1 MSEQF
6 KDLMELFIRAD
17 ALLHRYQGT
26 YFRNFGPFASP
37 HKGQGRVLS
46 LLKLQPEITQKELG
60 YLLDMRNQSL
70 GELLGKLERNGYI
83 TRTPSEKDRRVMNI
97 KLTEEGAKAAAQLD
111 GKQEDVNQIFSCLS
125 EEEQAVLSDY
135 LERLIDALEKTFEE
149 MGIPEHDHGRP
160 CGHPYSHPHGH
171 SHEQERDF
179 GSPQGFGGP
188 FASRHDPRASFP
200 GRPGFPGT
208 PKRPER
214 PEGYGHEQ
222 VPCNGEHP
230 GRQGRDDFYGHGEHP
245 GRHGRNEFCGYAK
258 RPDRQGRDDFSGY
271 PEHPGRHER
280 DDFSGY
286 GEHPG
291 RHGHEDDLDFRYFEQ
306 FQSSERPEAPYRP
319 EFSESFDCPKH
330 PGCHGNRCPECDF
343 EELKC
348 KYTRNWEKMSE
359 VGDVDT
365 EAGKTDTDT
374 NACDTITKTDKAD
387 IEVETNTMTKDSDMK
402 DSNKE

>member
-97 KLTEEGAKAAAQLD
+97 KLTEEGAKAAEQLD

-125 EEEQAVLSDY
+125 EEEQTVLSDY

-149 MGIPEHDHGRP
+149 MGIPEHEHGRP
-160 CGHPYSHPHGH
+160 CGHPHSHPHGH

-179 GSPQGFGGP
+179 GGPQGFGGP
-188 FASRHDPRASFP
+188 FASRHDPRASFT

-230 GRQGRDDFYGHGEHP
+230 GRHKQDDI
-245 GRHGRNEFCGYAK
+245 
-258 RPDRQGRDDFSGY
+258 
-271 PEHPGRHER
+271 
-280 DDFSGY
+280 SGY

-291 RHGHEDDLDFRYFEQ
+291 RRGHEDDFDFRYFEQ
-306 FQSSERPEAPYRP
+306 FQSSDRPEAPYRP

-343 EELKC
+343 EELKY
-348 KYTRNWEKMSE
+348 KYTGNWEKMSE
-359 VGDVDT
+359 AGDVDT
-365 EAGKTDTDT
+365 EAGKTETD
-374 NACDTITKTDKAD
+374 ACDTITKTNKAD
-387 IEVETNTMTKDSDMK
+387 IEVETNTMTKDSDTK

>member
-17 ALLHRYQGT
+17 ALIHRYQGT

-97 KLTEEGAKAAAQLD
+97 KLTEEGAKAAEQLD

-125 EEEQAVLSDY
+125 EEEQTVLSDY

-149 MGIPEHDHGRP
+149 MGIPEHEHGRP
-160 CGHPYSHPHGH
+160 CGHPHSHPHGH

-179 GSPQGFGGP
+179 GGPQGFGGP
-188 FASRHDPRASFP
+188 FASRHDPRASFT

-230 GRQGRDDFYGHGEHP
+230 GRQGRD
-245 GRHGRNEFCGYAK
+245 N
-258 RPDRQGRDDFSGY
+258 FSGY

-280 DDFSGY
+280 DGFSGY

-291 RHGHEDDLDFRYFEQ
+291 RRGHEDDFDFRYFEQ
-306 FQSSERPEAPYRP
+306 FQSSDRPEAPYRP

-343 EELKC
+343 EEPKY
-348 KYTRNWEKMSE
+348 KYTGNWEKMSE
-359 VGDVDT
+359 AGDVDT
-365 EAGKTDTDT
+365 EAGKTDND
-374 NACDTITKTDKAD
+374 ACDTITKTNKAD
-387 IEVETNTMTKDSDMK
+387 MEVETNTMTKDSDTK